1 MKVFGREN
9 GVTRLIGRCDVE
21 DERSLVYDVYLFGAG
36 STLLERFGIGECG
49 LRDELGVFAFVR
61 GILLVPGQNP
71 ELLPGWQPLPS

>member
-1 MKVFGREN
+1 MKVFSREN

-21 DERSLVYDVYLFGAG
+21 DDGSLVYDVYLLG
-36 STLLERFGIGECG
+36 STSTLIERFGIGECG

-71 ELLPGWQPLPS
+71 ELLPGWQPLSS